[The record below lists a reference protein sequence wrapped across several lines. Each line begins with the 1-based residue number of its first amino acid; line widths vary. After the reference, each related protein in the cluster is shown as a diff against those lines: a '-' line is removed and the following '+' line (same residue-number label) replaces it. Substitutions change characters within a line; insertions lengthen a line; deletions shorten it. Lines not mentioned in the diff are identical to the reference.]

1 MKYNTECEAPYWRG
15 TIWIN
20 MNYRVLSALHHYS
33 EGMYLHIFNFIH
45 RFLKLT
51 CKLNLAESGPY
62 QDKAKA
68 MYKELR
74 SNLIGYYLSL
84 LGT

>member
-1 MKYNTECEAPYWRG
+1 MPPYWRG

-33 EGMYLHIFNFIH
+33 KEI
-45 RFLKLT
+45 
-51 CKLNLAESGPY
+51 GPY

-68 MYKELR
+68 IYKELR
-74 SNLIGYYLSL
+74 SNLIRNMVRNYHQTGFLREQYDQVKGSGKGAHPY
-84 LGT
+84 